1 MRFPARSL
9 LGGTRS
15 AAQAD
20 LSAMAKSFGFAGDS
34 MEKVLQT
41 ADKVQGMSFSEAKK
55 TLGGLGVE
63 DNGTVEMLMKGREE
77 LSRMMET
84 QKDYGG
90 ITRESIEQSIS
101 FNNAMLSTE
110 QSAGLLKNSLMGM
123 LIPALAQG
131 LDWLEKSLFLRKKTK
146 ILSPAFYRGGHR
158 RDRQIC
164 SRYETGTDQYMDRH
178 AAGYGGGGGDPS
190 AGGGFCAGV

>member
-1 MRFPARSL
+1 MRP
-9 LGGTRS
+9 
-15 AAQAD
+15 
-20 LSAMAKSFGFAGDS
+20 
-34 MEKVLQT
+34 
-41 ADKVQGMSFSEAKK
+41 KK

-101 FNNAMLSTE
+101 FNNAMLSLE

-131 LDWLEKSLFLRKKTK
+131 LDWLEKIVVFAKENKNFVTGF
-146 ILSPAFYRGGHR
+146 FYRGGHR